1 MTSQEVREGFLKF
14 MKERGHAVVPSSSLI
29 PNDTSVLLTTA
40 GMQQFKPYFTGDADA
55 MRDFG
60 ALSTATLQKS
70 FRTSD
75 IEEVG
80 DDSHNTFFEMMG
92 NFSFGGYFK
101 KEAITFAHEYI
112 TKVVGLP
119 IAYVTY
125 FGGSDT
131 VPKDIASR
139 DIWTALGIVDIRE
152 QGMGDVFWGPTGNSG
167 PCGPTTEIYI
177 KNAKGDAI
185 EIWNLVFNEYI
196 YPGTRDEL
204 LSRAPGKAL
213 QKLKTPGVD
222 TGMGFE
228 RLLMVIGGFQSSYET
243 DVFLPLMD
251 IVKQIPERERRIVS
265 DHIRAAVFL
274 VGDGV
279 LPSNT
284 ERGYVLR
291 RLIRRVSRILYQQK
305 MEDAVLLRLI
315 AEVATIYMHP
325 YPHLQADAERIEK
338 IIFGEHQKFY
348 KALTRGIGEF
358 EKIITKGTISGKDAF
373 DLYQSYGFP
382 MELTRELATERGIRL
397 DEQAFQREFQE
408 HQEKSKVGSEK
419 KFGGHGLILNTG
431 ELKAANEEEM
441 KKVIRLHTATH
452 LLQAA
457 LRNVL
462 GPDVKQMGS
471 DITAERTRFDFSFP
485 RKLAQDELTE
495 VERLVNEV
503 IAKDYVMTSES
514 LPYEEA
520 KHSGALYFFRD
531 KYPDV
536 VSVYT
541 VHDQNSDDVFSKEF
555 CGGPHV
561 THTSEIGKFVIL
573 KEEASSAG
581 VRRIRA
587 TVN

>member
-1 MTSQEVREGFLKF
+1 MTSQEVREGFLNF
-14 MKERGHAVVPSSSLI
+14 MKERGHTIVASSSLI
-29 PNDTSVLLTTA
+29 PDDPSVLLTTA

-55 MRDFG
+55 LRDFG
-60 ALSTATLQKS
+60 ALAAATIQKS

-92 NFSFGGYFK
+92 NFSFGAYFK
-101 KEAITFAHEYI
+101 KEAITFAHDYI
-112 TKVVGLP
+112 TQVLKLS

-125 FGGSDT
+125 FEGSDI
-131 VPKDIASR
+131 VPKDTESR
-139 DIWTALGIVDIRE
+139 DIWASLGMTDIRE
-152 QGMGDVFWGPTGNSG
+152 QGMEDVFWGPTGNSG
-167 PCGPTTEIYI
+167 PCGPTTEIYVN
-177 KNAKGDAI
+177 NAKGDAI

-204 LSRAPGKAL
+204 LSGAPGKEL

-228 RLLMVIGGFQSSYET
+228 RLLMVLGGNASSYET
-243 DVFLPLMD
+243 DVFAPLMD
-251 IVKQIPERERRIVS
+251 MMKEVPERERRIIS
-265 DHIRAAVFL
+265 DHVRAAVFL

-279 LPSNT
+279 MPSNA

-291 RLIRRVSRILYQQK
+291 RLIRRVSRTMYQQHITD
-305 MEDAVLLRLI
+305 ETLHSLI
-315 AEVATIYMHP
+315 TTVADIYVQP
-325 YPHLQADAERIEK
+325 YPNLHADIARILK
-338 IIFGEHQKFY
+338 VIFDEHQKFH
-348 KALTRGIGEF
+348 KALTRGISEF
-358 EKIITKGTISGKDAF
+358 EKIIARGSISGKDAF
-373 DLYQSYGFP
+373 DLYQSFGFP
-382 MELTRELATERGIRL
+382 MELTRELATEHGIHL
-397 DEQAFQREFQE
+397 DEQSFKKEFQE
-408 HQEKSKVGSEK
+408 HQEKSKAGSEK

-431 ELKAANEEEM
+431 ELKAANEPEM

-452 LLQAA
+452 LMQAA
-457 LRNVL
+457 LRKVL

-485 RKLAQDELTE
+485 RKVTTDELAE

-503 IAKDYVMTSES
+503 VTKDYIMTSEE
-514 LPYEEA
+514 LPYEVA
-520 KHSGALYFFRD
+520 KDSGALYFFRD
-531 KYPDV
+531 KYPQI

-541 VHDQNSDDVFSKEF
+541 VHDKKTGDVFSKEF

-587 TVN
+587 SVN